1 MAEMIEY
8 ISKLTVPERLQV
20 MELLW
25 NSLAS
30 ADYESP
36 EWHEEVL
43 KDRERRVAA
52 GEAEFMSLAESKRLL
67 AERFRVR

>member
-25 NSLAS
+25 KSLAS

-36 EWHEEVL
+36 EWH
-43 KDRERRVAA
+43 
-52 GEAEFMSLAESKRLL
+52 EFMSLAESKRLL

>member
-36 EWHEEVL
+36 KWHEDVL

-52 GEAEFMSLAESKRLL
+52 GEAEFMSLEESKRLL
-67 AERFRVR
+67 AERFRAR